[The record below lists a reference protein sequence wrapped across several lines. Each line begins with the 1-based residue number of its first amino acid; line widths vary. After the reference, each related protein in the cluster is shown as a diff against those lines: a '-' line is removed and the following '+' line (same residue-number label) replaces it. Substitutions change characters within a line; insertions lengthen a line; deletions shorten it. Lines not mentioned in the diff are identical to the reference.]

1 MEITIKF
8 IDEVI
13 PRPFLSDFGNDNS
26 GALLEFCGTVRGTEN
41 DDSIRGLRYELYASM
56 AEREIR
62 RILMELQPQSP
73 CQSVTVVHRH
83 GVIPVGEAA
92 IYIGILS
99 VHRQEAFT
107 LLSGFMDRLKQDV
120 PIWKTEVLR

>member
-8 IDEVI
+8 VEEVI
-13 PRPFLSDFGNDNS
+13 PRPFSAICGDSDS
-26 GALLEFCGTVRGTEN
+26 GALLEFYGTVRGSEN
-41 DDSIRGLRYELYASM
+41 GDPIIGLRYELYESM

-62 RILMELQPQSP
+62 RILMEVQTQSP